1 MFNDREYNAIELYF
15 SFRSIPG
22 IGEKNASVL
31 VRDFL
36 YREAGLLE
44 RHPWYDQI
52 KQKQPNFKV
61 TDEGKEC
68 IPIPIDVNVRK
79 VASRVFKNIKWIPW
93 YLYWKYKKTYQVD
106 KDIQFLARCIFP
118 EFPARIDTLF
128 WNVGREWCEENDPEC
143 NECPLREICDYTSIK

>member
-93 YLYWKYKKTYQVD
+93 HLYWKHKKTDQVD

-128 WNVGREWCEENDPEC
+128 FNVGRRWCEERKPNC
-143 NECPLREICDYTSIK
+143 SECPLREVCDYA